1 MEIVHVIQLF
11 FKSKDLTT
19 LHCGMKTI
27 VLYYT
32 STKLL
37 YTSLFILMTNYQTAG
52 FYLRTITYCSC
63 LPNTYRNSNPCWSN
77 FYNLRALALI
87 CSHHG
92 WVVLNK
98 KPRPPSIFFCF
109 TRWKPIR
116 RHYLKASWKELK
128 QLVSG
133 GG

>member
-1 MEIVHVIQLF
+1 MEILHVIQLF

-98 KPRPPSIFFCF
+98 KPRPPSIFFRF

-128 QLVSG
+128 QLVSDG
-133 GG
+133 G